1 MLLNNRIRPYR
12 LLEASASMQQAD
24 NLLVCC
30 HLGLSL
36 GTMIVK
42 QTISTVQQRST
53 RSTTLQHVFRVDAAP
68 PPDDHLPEL
77 EIELPHTLRSAL
89 DREVAAAGIDWAHLL
104 RGQPASTRLR
114 LSTAELFELCEVL
127 APGDWT
133 MDPVG
138 LRRVE
143 IHSTGVS
150 VAPYDEVRRELGPA
164 TFLKRVK
171 TAKGDRWG

>member
-12 LLEASASMQQAD
+12 FLEKSASMQQAD
-24 NLLVCC
+24 NLLVYCQ
-30 HLGLSL
+30 LGISL

-42 QTISTVQQRST
+42 QTSKTVQQRSI
-53 RSTTLQHVFRVDAAP
+53 RSTTLQHVLRDDGAP
-68 PPDDHLPEL
+68 HPDDHLPEL

-104 RGQPASTRLR
+104 HSRPASTRLR

-138 LRRVE
+138 PRRVE
-143 IHSTGVS
+143 IRSTGVS

-164 TFLKRVK
+164 TFLRRVK